1 MKIFFGYLHSVRGL
15 LGVLVVALCASA
27 CGDSPELPIS
37 RITGPRV
44 LAVLSEPSSLSID
57 SNARLSVL
65 VVDEFGP
72 RQGIP
77 GAAGPGDRPVD
88 AIRWRACAPW
98 RFIADPVRDC
108 SGSDAFDLVT
118 TGSGQTDISAAELE
132 AAFPAPPE
140 TMAPPEA
147 WKFALSL
154 GIPLTIPMLVEVDID
169 GQTLVTRY
177 DIPVIG
183 SDETRKTPKIAEVR
197 FDGVAT
203 NTIVRGRPYQ
213 VTVAIDPATIDKLP
227 DATEAPFFEEID
239 AYFYSPVGT
248 FSAFETETPDP
259 DAAAPETEP
268 TEFTADQAG
277 DTWIY
282 VVITDRT
289 GGVNAD
295 WIPITVQ

>member
-1 MKIFFGYLHSVRGL
+1 VITTTFRWSGL
-15 LGVLVVALCASA
+15 LALLTVALCLSA
-27 CGDSPELPIS
+27 CGDSVEVPIS

-44 LAVLSEPSSLSID
+44 IAVLSEPSSLAIGKQ
-57 SNARLSVL
+57 ARLTVL
-65 VVDEFGP
+65 VVDQFGP

-77 GAAGPGDRPVD
+77 GSAGPGDRPVD

-98 RFIADPVRDC
+98 RFISDPGRDC
-108 SGSDAFDLVT
+108 IASDAFTLAT
-118 TGSGQTDISAAELE
+118 IGSGQTDISAAELE

-154 GIPLTIPMLVEVDID
+154 GIPLTIPILVEVDVD

-197 FDGVAT
+197 FNGVAS
-203 NTIVRGRPYQ
+203 NTVVKGQPTKI
-213 VTVAIDPATIDKLP
+213 TVAIDPSSIDKLP
-227 DATEAPFFEEID
+227 NASEAPFFEQID
-239 AYFYSPVGT
+239 AYFYSPIGT
-248 FSAFETETPDP
+248 FSAFATETPDP
-259 DAAAPETEP
+259 DAPAPETEP
-268 TEFTADQAG
+268 TVFTTDQAG
-277 DTWIY
+277 DAWIY

>member
-1 MKIFFGYLHSVRGL
+1 MIKTR
-15 LGVLVVALCASA
+15 LGWPLALVTIAVSTSA
-27 CGDSPELPIS
+27 CGDSVEVPIS

-44 LAVLSEPSSLSID
+44 LAVLSEPSSLAIGKQ
-57 SNARLSVL
+57 ARLSVL
-65 VVDEFGP
+65 VVDQFGP

-77 GAAGPGDRPVD
+77 GSVGPGDRPVD

-98 RFIADPVRDC
+98 RFISDPARDC
-108 SGSDAFDLVT
+108 IASDAFPLMT
-118 TGSGQTDISAAELE
+118 IGSGQTNVSAAELE

-154 GIPLTIPMLVEVDID
+154 GIPLTIPILVEVDVD

-177 DIPVIG
+177 DLPVIG

-197 FDGVAT
+197 FNGVVSST
-203 NTIVRGRPYQ
+203 VVKGQPTKI
-213 VTVAIDPATIDKLP
+213 TVAIDPTSIDKLP
-227 DATEAPFFEEID
+227 DASEAPFFEEID
-239 AYFYSPVGT
+239 AYFYSPIGT

-259 DAAAPETEP
+259 DAPAPETEP
-268 TEFTADQAG
+268 TEFTADQVG

-282 VVITDRT
+282 VVITDLT

-295 WIPITVQ
+295 WLPITVQ